1 MSAEGRLPPPGPEE
15 QLRFLRDLQRV
26 LDEGSFVATYKF
38 ALIHA
43 LADLAV
49 ERGDDSGA
57 TLTLPTRDIAE
68 RFIYLYWRQVAPF
81 PGAAQA
87 ALLSQNTGRQAAI
100 VNRVAEARARYGDS
114 LADVRGDPG
123 RWDALVREVDRTVR
137 VMPLWRLQMVGREV
151 QEVLYRQDEGAREI
165 TLLPGIAACFRAFH
179 PLVLDLVEGAWS
191 HFVRRTNG
199 SVLGE
204 QADLREFLFGTGR
217 SSLAAVRQVLVKVQQ
232 GRCFYCR
239 RDLGGGGSDVDHF
252 IPWRRYPTDLGHNLV
267 LAHATCNRQKSDR
280 LAAEPHL
287 ERWAERNH
295 THGQA
300 LATEFDV
307 RRVRHDLEAS
317 RRIARWAYGHT
328 AGLGG
333 QVWLRGKE
341 TSPLGPG
348 WEELLCLR

>member
-1 MSAEGRLPPPGPEE
+1 MSAEARLPPPGPEA
-15 QLRFLRDLQRV
+15 QLRFLRDLQRI

-68 RFIYLYWRQVAPF
+68 RFIHLYWRQVAPF

-123 RWDALVREVDRTVR
+123 RWKALVREVDRTVR

-151 QEVLYRQDEGAREI
+151 QEVLYRQDQGARQV

-191 HFVRRTNG
+191 HFVRRTN
-199 SVLGE
+199 
-204 QADLREFLFGTGR
+204 
-217 SSLAAVRQVLVKVQQ
+217 
-232 GRCFYCR
+232 
-239 RDLGGGGSDVDHF
+239 GGGSDVDHF

-287 ERWAERNH
+287 ERWAERNR
-295 THGQA
+295 THGQTMA
-300 LATEFDV
+300 AKFDE

-348 WEELLCLR
+348 WEGLLGAG